1 MIYLEDISGKIGC
14 SNSNST
20 VQIKMAIGAD
30 DLSETPIEF
39 AKTGGDWKN
48 SVKLDLD
55 SLYAG
60 EHAKNI
66 SFDKSYKYQ
75 IKPADLAKS
84 FYTDGKGGQ
93 VLKRQSLF
101 DCVFPNGG
109 QSGKLG
115 RRQILQGFLQRSGFR
130 EKLGSSVKHKYGSE
144 SKALDKSGVIKVK
157 IPLKL
162 PDLKVDLKGKD
173 ASAGKVTATGR

>member
-60 EHAKNI
+60 EYAKNI

-75 IKPADLAKS
+75 IKPDYFKN
-84 FYTDGKGGQ
+84 FIK
-93 VLKRQSLF
+93 
-101 DCVFPNGG
+101 P
-109 QSGKLG
+109 
-115 RRQILQGFLQRSGFR
+115 
-130 EKLGSSVKHKYGSE
+130 
-144 SKALDKSGVIKVK
+144 VI
-157 IPLKL
+157 
-162 PDLKVDLKGKD
+162 
-173 ASAGKVTATGR
+173 